1 MKNQFEKICMTFI
14 VILFIAI
21 SFYASQAEA
30 RSGCCSWHG
39 GVCGCRCCD
48 GSSLS
53 AKCAPYYPSCSYTP
67 SPTPTLPKKYDCSKY
82 GTFAYSDGLGY
93 CKCMNGYVWGT
104 NILGDKTCVSGNQ
117 ECHNQFGYGSTY
129 DSLSGKC
136 KCSYGYIWGT
146 DILGED
152 ECVSESQY
160 CRDKYGL
167 NSRYNSLTDKC
178 ECTSGYE
185 LTIKTYGSGLECKSC
200 FSKYG
205 LHSSYDYLSKKCEC
219 DNGYTLNDNNQCV
232 KKQNNVYFTLKEL
245 DTNKKKAVIKS
256 AYNYQHYLITY
267 GYGCHSFSIK
277 RYVDNKIVV
286 NLGTDFDLDMFDK
299 IILYDDDETCDILS
313 VKKVSS
319 SFSLTPEEDVYIPY
333 NLPIVKGVT
342 NIIPEGALIKAT
354 NGIDIYIVKYVG
366 TKKFKRLILSPSVFN
381 NYGHLRWEDVMDV
394 SQAVLD
400 EFTTSE
406 LVRAVGDDKTY
417 RLYAQGDTGQ
427 KRMIKNN
434 SVLTRLGLDPDSIYE
449 INSFDRESYVKG
461 FDLE

>member
-1 MKNQFEKICMTFI
+1 MKNQFKKFCITS
-14 VILFIAI
+14 VVVLFIAI

-53 AKCAPYYPSCSYTP
+53 AKCAPYYPSCSYIP

-82 GTFAYSDGLGY
+82 GTFAYSDGSGY
-93 CKCMNGYVWGT
+93 CECMSGYIWDT
-104 NILGDKTCVSGNQ
+104 NILGDKTCVSCSSKYGYGSTYDYLNNSCKCRSSYVWGTDILGKRKCVLGNQ
-117 ECHNQFGYGSTY
+117 ECKDQYGYGSTY

-146 DILGED
+146 DILGKD
-152 ECVSESQY
+152 KCVSESQY
-160 CRDKYGL
+160 CRDKYGY
-167 NSRYNSLTDKC
+167 NSKYNSLSDKC
-178 ECTSGYE
+178 ECKSGYE

-200 FSKYG
+200 SLKYG
-205 LHSSYDYLSKKCEC
+205 FHSSYDYLSKKCEC
-219 DNGYTLNDNNQCV
+219 DDGYISNDNNQCV
-232 KKQNNVYFTLKEL
+232 KKQNNK
-245 DTNKKKAVIKS
+245 N
-256 AYNYQHYLITY
+256 YN
-267 GYGCHSFSIK
+267 
-277 RYVDNKIVV
+277 
-286 NLGTDFDLDMFDK
+286 
-299 IILYDDDETCDILS
+299 
-313 VKKVSS
+313 
-319 SFSLTPEEDVYIPY
+319 FSLNLEKNIYIPY
-333 NLPIVKGVT
+333 SPPAVKGVT
-342 NIIPEGALIKAT
+342 DIIPEGALIKTT

-366 TKKFKRLILSPSVFN
+366 SKKFKRLILSPSVFN

-394 SQAVLD
+394 SQVMFD

-434 SVLTRLGLDPDSIYE
+434 SVLTRLGFDLDSVYE
-449 INSFDRESYVKG
+449 INSFDRNSYITG
-461 FDLE
+461 SILE